1 MAGQE
6 KDCLRASNV
15 WQAAGSPSAACLD
28 YTHGGETIA
37 TLAARDLVVA
47 GSVDYLITTQV
58 EERQPGFRNGHSC
71 EGGLA
76 IVAAGLKVK
85 SGCRVDEMQN
95 ENGRE

>member
-6 KDCLRASNV
+6 KDCLKASNV
-15 WQAAGSPSAACLD
+15 WQAAGRPSAACLD
-28 YTHGGETIA
+28 YTHGGGTIA

-58 EERQPGFRNGHSC
+58 GERQLGSRNGHRC
-71 EGGLA
+71 EGRLT

-85 SGCRVDEMQN
+85 SGCCVDGMQN
-95 ENGRE
+95 E